1 MPSLK
6 AKFEALMTKLNQQT
20 PKEPTLGEIAYMKAQ
35 GTMMTNPSFQVEEAN
50 YVNNRGYT
58 LRPNNNPSSQ
68 YHPGLRNQENFS
80 YVTKQ

>member
-1 MPSLK
+1 MPSLE
-6 AKFEALMTKLNQQT
+6 AKFEALMTKLNQQNL
-20 PKEPTLGEIAYMKAQ
+20 KEPTLGEIAYMQTQ
-35 GTMMTNPSFQVEEAN
+35 GAMMTNPSFQVEEAN

-68 YHPGLRNQENFS
+68 YHSGLRDHENFS